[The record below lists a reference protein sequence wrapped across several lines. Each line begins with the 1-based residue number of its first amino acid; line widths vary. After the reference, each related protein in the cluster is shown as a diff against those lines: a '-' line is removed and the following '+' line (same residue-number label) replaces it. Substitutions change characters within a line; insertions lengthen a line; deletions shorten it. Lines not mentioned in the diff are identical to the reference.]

1 MPSSFLLRVGL
12 LLVPIFLLPL
22 AQLIQSGAAHTDY
35 YLTSLTVS
43 RYILNIVPLLFAVFA
58 SLTEPNI
65 SRSWQIISTI
75 VVYFFLQF
83 LFHSYFQKYDNS
95 EYASAFCAALI
106 SGALSSHI
114 TANTDHLRRYFFS
127 RILNLS
133 ILLIGC
139 VLAFFVTVIIFYV
152 IDLLFISHDSGNIL
166 MGIPSDLRSFI
177 CMFAYQLAVPF
188 GLDSYL
194 AEFIMWDPY
203 LNTISHQYVYVL
215 IKNFI
220 PIYGIAAMLL
230 AVIIKQDTYKFL
242 PVFFL
247 MLISLVSGI
256 FEQVQPFVLLMI
268 LWIWSGLFFF
278 NALLAGLIFVILL
291 NVNLDYD
298 LMFYYG
304 IGENIYDDYHSIYVL
319 IFVAAVYFFGTLF
332 IIKKF
337 SLKQL
342 TWKLKKQKKV
352 SIKLIRDKKNSKDLS
367 LLAIRILK
375 IIGGLDNIK
384 NIRTDERN
392 IVISYY
398 NRDAINVEALKGIGS
413 DSYYENKKSQVTITT
428 SSSGTASSIVSKIVV
443 FAHREF
449 LDLNRK
455 DDFAE
460 EH

>member
-278 NALLAGLIFVILL
+278 NALLA
-291 NVNLDYD
+291 
-298 LMFYYG
+298 
-304 IGENIYDDYHSIYVL
+304 
-319 IFVAAVYFFGTLF
+319 
-332 IIKKF
+332 
-337 SLKQL
+337 
-342 TWKLKKQKKV
+342 
-352 SIKLIRDKKNSKDLS
+352 
-367 LLAIRILK
+367 
-375 IIGGLDNIK
+375 
-384 NIRTDERN
+384 
-392 IVISYY
+392 
-398 NRDAINVEALKGIGS
+398 
-413 DSYYENKKSQVTITT
+413 
-428 SSSGTASSIVSKIVV
+428 
-443 FAHREF
+443 REH
-449 LDLNRK
+449 L
-455 DDFAE
+455 
-460 EH
+460 